1 MLLFVVIWIIVFMV
15 LVILHEFGHFIAWRK
30 CWMKV
35 TEFWIWLPPKICNL
49 RKDKQWTQYTLN
61 WIPLWWFCS
70 FEWDDPTDDKTY
82 KNPNT
87 LFTAPLW
94 KRLIVI
100 FAWVTMNF
108 LTAFVIFTFLF
119 RHGIKPITISQS
131 AEDRWSKSYL
141 MASSTFLREQW
152 FLTWE
157 VKWVLI
163 QEVNKWWLW
172 EKIDLRPDD
181 VIIKFDGNDV
191 EYDSFLTMMVS
202 WADST
207 HNFTL
212 QRWEI
217 EIETEQFTCE
227 WTCKFDIM
235 IAENLNIQISDIKF
249 WLWWAILA
257 TFHEIW
263 AEWDLTMDALWII
276 GKSLVSFNKSE
287 MKDALNSLAWPIWAV
302 RMGEI
307 IYDMWWWLSYLWF
320 AGMLSLALAIF
331 NVLPIPVLDWWRA
344 IWMILQKITRINPKK
359 FFVWEA
365 YVDMVFMYL
374 LVLLGLIIAV
384 KDIYVYYRDAIVDY
398 WNIIFNY
405 ITGAI

>member
-1 MLLFVVIWIIVFMV
+1 MFMI
-15 LVILHEFGHFIAWRK
+15 LVILHEFGHFIAGRI

-49 RKDKQWTQYTLN
+49 RKDKKWTQYTLN
-61 WIPLWWFCS
+61 WIPLGWFCS
-70 FEWDDPTDDKTY
+70 FEWDDPTDDETY

-108 LTAFVIFTFLF
+108 LTAFVLFTFLF
-119 RHGIKPITISQS
+119 RHGIQPLTVTQS
-131 AEDRWSKSYL
+131 AEDLWSKSYL
-141 MASSTFLREQW
+141 IASPSFLREQW

-157 VKWVLI
+157 VEKWVLI

-181 VIIKFDGNDV
+181 VILKFDWEDV
-191 EYDSFLTMMVS
+191 EYSSFLALMAT
-202 WADST
+202 WADSI
-207 HNFTL
+207 HSFTL

-227 WTCKFDIM
+227 WTCKFDIRFLG
-235 IAENLNIQISDIKF
+235 NGDLQLNDIKF
-249 WLWWAILA
+249 WFGWAVLA
-257 TFHEIW
+257 TFHEIR
-263 AEWDLTMDALWII
+263 AEWNLTMKTLWKI
-276 GKSLVSFNKSE
+276 GKSLVSFNKAG

-302 RMGEI
+302 RIGGI
-307 IYDMWWWLSYLWF
+307 IYEMWWILSYLWF
-320 AGMLSLALAIF
+320 AAMLSLALAIF
-331 NVLPIPVLDWWRA
+331 NVLPIPVLDGWRA

-359 FFVWEA
+359 FFVWEW

-374 LVLLGLIIAV
+374 LLWLWVIIAI
-384 KDIYVYYRDAIVDY
+384 KDFYVYYRDSIVAY
-398 WNIIFNY
+398 FTSIF
-405 ITGAI
+405 

>member
-1 MLLFVVIWIIVFMV
+1 MFMI

-35 TEFWIWLPPKICNL
+35 TEFWIWLPPKLCNL
-49 RKDKQWTQYTLN
+49 WKDKQWTQYTLN

-108 LTAFVIFTFLF
+108 LTAFVLFTFLF
-119 RHGIKPITISQS
+119 RHGIQPLTVTQS
-131 AEDRWSKSYL
+131 AEDLWSKSYL
-141 MASSTFLREQW
+141 IASPSFLREQW

-157 VKWVLI
+157 VEKWVLI

-181 VIIKFDGNDV
+181 VILKFDWEDV
-191 EYDSFLTMMVS
+191 EYSSFLALMAS

-207 HNFTL
+207 HHFTL

-227 WTCKFDIM
+227 WTCKFDIRFLG
-235 IAENLNIQISDIKF
+235 NGDLQLNDVKF
-249 WLWWAILA
+249 WFGWAVLA
-257 TFHEIW
+257 TLHEIR
-263 AEWDLTMDALWII
+263 AERDLTMKALWKI
-276 GKSLVSFNKSE
+276 GKSLVSFSKSE
-287 MKDALNSLAWPIWAV
+287 MKD
-302 RMGEI
+302 
-307 IYDMWWWLSYLWF
+307 F
-320 AGMLSLALAIF
+320 
-331 NVLPIPVLDWWRA
+331 
-344 IWMILQKITRINPKK
+344 
-359 FFVWEA
+359 
-365 YVDMVFMYL
+365 
-374 LVLLGLIIAV
+374 LVG
-384 KDIYVYYRDAIVDY
+384 
-398 WNIIFNY
+398 
-405 ITGAI
+405 

>member
-1 MLLFVVIWIIVFMV
+1 MLLFVVIWIIVFMI

-61 WIPLWWFCS
+61 RIPLWWFCS

-108 LTAFVIFTFLF
+108 LTAFVLLTFLF
-119 RHGIKPITISQS
+119 RHGIQPISVSQIAEDYWSTSYLTSSQS
-131 AEDRWSKSYL
+131 
-141 MASSTFLREQW
+141 FLREKW
-152 FLTWE
+152 FLTWQIE
-157 VKWVLI
+157 SWVLI
-163 QEVNKWWLW
+163 KEVNEWWLW
-172 EKIDLRPDD
+172 DEIDLKPND
-181 VIIKFDGNDV
+181 IILKFDWEEL
-191 EYDSFLTMMVS
+191 EYSSFFALIQS
-202 WADST
+202 WADSS
-207 HNFTL
+207 HYFTI

-217 EIETEQFTCE
+217 EIDTEEFICE
-227 WTCKFDIM
+227 WPCKFDIFVS
-235 IAENLNIQISDIKF
+235 ENGNLQLNDIKF
-249 WLWWAILA
+249 SFWWAIMA

-263 AEWDLTMDALWII
+263 AEWNLTMKILWSL
-276 GKSLVSFNKSE
+276 GKSLTSFNKSGL
-287 MKDALNSLAWPIWAV
+287 KDALNSLAWPIWAV
-302 RMGEI
+302 YMGER
-307 IYDMWWWLSYLWF
+307 IYQMWWLLSYLWF
-320 AGMLSLALAIF
+320 AAMLSLALAIF

-374 LVLLGLIIAV
+374 LLWLWVIIAI
-384 KDIYVYYRDAIVDY
+384 KDFYVYYRDFIV
-398 WNIIFNY
+398 NFITSIF
-405 ITGAI
+405 